1 LSRRQKLARTVAF
14 VLKSARRAIMS
25 TPPPWLRGV
34 LVAPRW
40 LGEPLARAL
49 QPQIDALSSQC
60 EKNPAHVAIE
70 AVLLLFIAYILLAKR
85 SYDPQKKGYGGRK
98 PTDLGDLAREEL
110 LSDWEPEPLGALRRP
125 PAAAAAAPPLPP
137 AARLLSAA
145 RRRPPRAAPRARR
158 LRARR
163 LRASHAWP
171 LTPRAP
177 CTRPTPRP
185 RPVPPRRRPP
195 SSPAV
200 PHEDADEDEAAEDR
214 AFEASGALL
223 ASEAARDAGLPY
235 VVAAFG
241 GASGG
246 GGGAAAAT
254 DFVHGVLVEGDARPK
269 VSFTSQDFLGLGADA
284 AVKEQARETLER
296 YTVGSCGPRGFYG
309 TTRKH
314 LELEDDIAAFMRK
327 DQSITYSDA
336 TATIAS
342 AIPAFAKRGDVLLVD
357 ARANYGIMA
366 GARLSRSSIVKFRH
380 NDLEDLK
387 SKLQE
392 VRSAD
397 ERASGT
403 AAQSLA
409 LSTRRFIVVEG
420 LYANTGDLCPLD
432 AIEALARE
440 FK

>member
-1 LSRRQKLARTVAF
+1 
-14 VLKSARRAIMS
+14 M
-25 TPPPWLRGV
+25 PPRLRG
-34 LVAPRW
+34 
-40 LGEPLARAL
+40 PLTAR
-49 QPQIDALSSQC
+49 P
-60 EKNPAHVAIE
+60 P
-70 AVLLLFIAYILLAKR
+70 
-85 SYDPQKKGYGGRK
+85 
-98 PTDLGDLAREEL
+98 
-110 LSDWEPEPLGALRRP
+110 P
-125 PAAAAAAPPLPP
+125 PAAP
-137 AARLLSAA
+137 
-145 RRRPPRAAPRARR
+145 
-158 LRARR
+158 
-163 LRASHAWP
+163 
-171 LTPRAP
+171 
-177 CTRPTPRP
+177 
-185 RPVPPRRRPP
+185 PP
-195 SSPAV
+195 SCAV
-200 PHEDADEDEAAEDR
+200 PLEEADEDEAAEVRD
-214 AFEASGALL
+214 FEASGALL
-223 ASEAARDAGLPY
+223 ASEAARAAGLPY
-235 VVAAFG
+235 VVASFG
-241 GASGG
+241 GAGSAA
-246 GGGAAAAT
+246 GAAA
-254 DFVHGVLVEGDARPK
+254 DFVHGVRVEGDAQPK
-269 VSFTSQDFLGLGADA
+269 VSFTSQDFLGLGSSA
-284 AVKEQARETLER
+284 AVKEQARATLER

-387 SKLQE
+387 SKLLE

-409 LSTRRFIVVEG
+409 LLTRRFIVVEG

-432 AIEALARE
+432 AVEELARE

>member
-1 LSRRQKLARTVAF
+1 
-14 VLKSARRAIMS
+14 MS
-25 TPPPWLRGV
+25 TGPS
-34 LVAPRW
+34 A
-40 LGEPLARAL
+40 
-49 QPQIDALSSQC
+49 SS
-60 EKNPAHVAIE
+60 
-70 AVLLLFIAYILLAKR
+70 
-85 SYDPQKKGYGGRK
+85 
-98 PTDLGDLAREEL
+98 
-110 LSDWEPEPLGALRRP
+110 
-125 PAAAAAAPPLPP
+125 AAP
-137 AARLLSAA
+137 
-145 RRRPPRAAPRARR
+145 
-158 LRARR
+158 
-163 LRASHAWP
+163 
-171 LTPRAP
+171 
-177 CTRPTPRP
+177 
-185 RPVPPRRRPP
+185 
-195 SSPAV
+195 
-200 PHEDADEDEAAEDR
+200 
-214 AFEASGALL
+214 GAT
-223 ASEAARDAGLPY
+223 
-235 VVAAFG
+235 
-241 GASGG
+241 ASGG

-269 VSFTSQDFLGLGADA
+269 VSFTSQDFLGLGSSA
-284 AVKEQARETLER
+284 AVKEQARATLER

>member
-1 LSRRQKLARTVAF
+1 
-14 VLKSARRAIMS
+14 M
-25 TPPPWLRGV
+25 
-34 LVAPRW
+34 
-40 LGEPLARAL
+40 
-49 QPQIDALSSQC
+49 
-60 EKNPAHVAIE
+60 
-70 AVLLLFIAYILLAKR
+70 
-85 SYDPQKKGYGGRK
+85 
-98 PTDLGDLAREEL
+98 
-110 LSDWEPEPLGALRRP
+110 
-125 PAAAAAAPPLPP
+125 
-137 AARLLSAA
+137 
-145 RRRPPRAAPRARR
+145 
-158 LRARR
+158 
-163 LRASHAWP
+163 
-171 LTPRAP
+171 
-177 CTRPTPRP
+177 
-185 RPVPPRRRPP
+185 
-195 SSPAV
+195 
-200 PHEDADEDEAAEDR
+200 
-214 AFEASGALL
+214 
-223 ASEAARDAGLPY
+223 
-235 VVAAFG
+235 
-241 GASGG
+241 
-246 GGGAAAAT
+246 
-254 DFVHGVLVEGDARPK
+254 LVEGDARPK

-380 NDLEDLK
+380 NDLDDLK

-432 AIEALARE
+432 AVEELARE